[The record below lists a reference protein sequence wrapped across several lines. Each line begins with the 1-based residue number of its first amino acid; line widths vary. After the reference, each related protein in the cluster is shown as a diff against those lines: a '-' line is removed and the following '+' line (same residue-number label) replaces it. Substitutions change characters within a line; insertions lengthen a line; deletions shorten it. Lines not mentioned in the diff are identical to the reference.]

1 MSAFE
6 TSTTTDV
13 NTTDKSPVTVSVT
26 ITSPSTSEINT
37 ISPITV
43 SLNTPATVSL
53 NTPAT
58 DSLND
63 NIRAPSIAPSNHS
76 HKLKCKNDL
85 NMKKKLIYTLYAVIL
100 FIVIS
105 LPETYEKTNELLKD
119 ILKFNTLGDKGPTV
133 NGILVHSIVFGLL
146 IYLLMILLH

>member
-1 MSAFE
+1 MSTFE
-6 TSTTTDV
+6 TPSTVDV

-43 SLNTPATVSL
+43 SLNTPAT
-53 NTPAT
+53 
-58 DSLND
+58 DSSNN
-63 NIRAPSIAPSNHS
+63 NISAPSIAPSIAPSNHS